1 MFYEILFWFAIML
14 YACFTVL
21 VIYALRNMDEIWGAI
36 KRAVKMFYARFIDRR
51 PEAIKQLISWKA
63 MEEEKREKETEEEL
77 QPLSM
82 FRAAAVSPKL
92 QPRPQPQIQTKSQPR
107 SIQQPRNVSVD
118 SIPLPPQPI
127 RTTDAQK
134 QHIADELFAFKM
146 ELLRKFPFY
155 GDIVMRLEI
164 IEDTTIP
171 TACTD
176 GKCIR
181 YNPDFFATMVP
192 SEYCFVLMHEVM
204 HALLHHP
211 TRVGNRDPQLWNVA
225 CDFIV
230 NEMLRKLTNSFKF
243 KDVNITQPAHALVL
257 PYYVLNQ
264 HSVET
269 LYDELY
275 NQHKNRDKGKDHIT
289 FTYKSYGSNSRG
301 LVIKLPSDMIFRKEM
316 SDSEKQ
322 EIESAIKKLL
332 MESGAKNIGSGTG
345 DAWIPDELLVRKES
359 KKLPWKVL
367 LREYLEDGEYDEYSY
382 FTPERKYIHMDLILP
397 GPGERTSEL
406 GEIWAFIDDS
416 GSITPDEMGEF
427 LTQLYRILK
436 EFSGTMHVAF
446 WNTVV
451 DATYRNI
458 QNYKDIDHI
467 KPKGSGGTDINCVY
481 DYIEKNNIRP
491 EVMLILTDDYYGA
504 INESHIRKALK
515 QNTIVVLTKS
525 GDRNTEIAKKIGKV
539 ASL

>member
-21 VIYALRNMDEIWGAI
+21 VIYALRNMDQIWSAI
-36 KRAVKMFYARFIDRR
+36 KHAVKTFFARFVDRR
-51 PEAIKQLISWKA
+51 PEAARQVITWKA
-63 MEEEKREKETEEEL
+63 MEDEKKVQEETLPEL
-77 QPLSM
+77 SL
-82 FRAAAVSPKL
+82 FRAKILSPK
-92 QPRPQPQIQTKSQPR
+92 PKPQPQTQVTRVPKPDPH
-107 SIQQPRNVSVD
+107 SID

-301 LVIKLPSDMIFRKEM
+301 LVLKLPSDMIFRKEM

-322 EIESAIKKLL
+322 EIESAIRKLL
-332 MESGAKNIGSGTG
+332 MESGVKNIGSGTG

-397 GPGERTSEL
+397 GPGERTGEL

-458 QNYKDIDHI
+458 QNYKDIDYI

-491 EVMLILTDDYYGA
+491 EVMLILTDGYYGA